1 MYVYIY
7 SVLLLFPK
15 TAIKQHNLFTCFSI
29 FGESCNRQIVL
40 VFDAI
45 CLRLCNV
52 IGYLFLSFLYFDR

>member
-1 MYVYIY
+1 MYIYIY

-40 VFDAI
+40 ILVFDAI
-45 CLRLCNV
+45 CLRHYV
-52 IGYLFLSFLYFDR
+52 IGYLFVSFFAF